1 MQPLTAALVL
11 LSVGLP
17 SALSGQAGADSAQA
31 PLRIAT
37 ITAGIGN
44 AMGWFGLQGERY
56 FSRDRFSAFLGVGY
70 TPAPD
75 EFDPSGITFALGV
88 RGFTPGL
95 KHRGFLEASACQV
108 LTVSSFIE
116 EERARLYGPC
126 LQAGYHFAA
135 RGGFTALVS
144 LGVGFALGDVPAG
157 ESTAMGLLGLGFGY
171 TWRRR

>member
-1 MQPLTAALVL
+1 MRLLTAALVL
-11 LSVGLP
+11 LSVAHP
-17 SALSGQAGADSAQA
+17 VRLSGQVAADSAQV
-31 PLRIAT
+31 PLRIVT
-37 ITAGIGN
+37 ITAGVGN
-44 AMGWFGLQGERY
+44 AMGWFGLQGQRY
-56 FSRDRFSAFLGVGY
+56 FSSDRLSAFLGVGY

-75 EFDPSGITFALGV
+75 EVDPSGITFALGV

-126 LQAGYHFAA
+126 LQAGYHFAS
-135 RGGFTALVS
+135 RGGFTALAS
-144 LGVGFALGDVPAG
+144 LGVGFALGDVPDG
-157 ESTAMGLLGLGFGY
+157 ESAAMGLLGLGFGY